1 MAPLPP
7 VAAATSD
14 MYADAL
20 PSSRTINE
28 NAGMANKLESETRPS
43 SQAEAQPDYLQM
55 ILSSYVYDVAVE
67 TPLTAAV
74 NLSTRMENN
83 VLLKREDLQP
93 VFSFKIRGAHNKISH
108 LTAEE
113 KQRGIIACSA
123 GNHAQGVALS
133 AKQLGIKA
141 TIVMPV
147 LTPAIKWKNVERLGA
162 QVVLHGAGFD
172 EAKVECSRLAEVHG
186 LTNIPPFDDP
196 HVIAGQGTIG
206 MEILRQKRPQD
217 IDAIFVAVGGGG
229 LVAGIGAYVKRVC
242 PSIKVIAVETEDSC
256 AMAQS
261 LRAGKRVVL
270 PEVGLF
276 ADGTAVC
283 LVGKECFRVAQSV
296 VDDVVLVTNDEVCAA
311 IKDVFE
317 DTRS

>member
-1 MAPLPP
+1 MTPHRS
-7 VAAATSD
+7 TT
-14 MYADAL
+14 ADAASALYASTL

-28 NAGMANKLESETRPS
+28 NAGMASKLEPDTPPT
-43 SQAEAQPDYLQM
+43 AGDVAYPDYLQM

-67 TPLTAAV
+67 TPLAPAV
-74 NLSTRMENN
+74 NLSMRMDNN
-83 VLLKREDLQP
+83 IFLKREDLQP

-162 QVVLHGAGFD
+162 QVVLYGAGFD
-172 EAKVECSRLAEVHG
+172 EAKKECSRLEKLHG

-206 MEILRQKRPQD
+206 MEILRQK
-217 IDAIFVAVGGGG
+217 
-229 LVAGIGAYVKRVC
+229 
-242 PSIKVIAVETEDSC
+242 
-256 AMAQS
+256 
-261 LRAGKRVVL
+261 
-270 PEVGLF
+270 
-276 ADGTAVC
+276 
-283 LVGKECFRVAQSV
+283 
-296 VDDVVLVTNDEVCAA
+296 
-311 IKDVFE
+311 
-317 DTRS
+317 

>member
-172 EAKVECSRLAEVHG
+172 EAKVECSRLAE
-186 LTNIPPFDDP
+186 
-196 HVIAGQGTIG
+196 
-206 MEILRQKRPQD
+206 
-217 IDAIFVAVGGGG
+217 
-229 LVAGIGAYVKRVC
+229 
-242 PSIKVIAVETEDSC
+242 
-256 AMAQS
+256 
-261 LRAGKRVVL
+261 
-270 PEVGLF
+270 
-276 ADGTAVC
+276 
-283 LVGKECFRVAQSV
+283 
-296 VDDVVLVTNDEVCAA
+296 
-311 IKDVFE
+311 
-317 DTRS
+317 